1 MLTATARSFRSL
13 VPQSDNLIYQGTL
26 CALFLEGGRE
36 MTIQE
41 AFEETQR
48 MEPNTYTVE
57 DMIGWLSQLDMKIW
71 REIFLTHERQADA
84 PEDFKGYSAATD
96 PTTELL
102 VKEPDAEEI
111 YINYLK
117 AMVDKSNMEIGKY
130 NQNIT
135 AFNDAYNTFANWY
148 TRTHMPLQAM
158 PHFLF

>member
-1 MLTATARSFRSL
+1 
-13 VPQSDNLIYQGTL
+13 
-26 CALFLEGGRE
+26 

-71 REIFLTHERQADA
+71 REVFLTHEGLSEGAKF
-84 PEDFKGYSAATD
+84 EGYTAATE

-102 VKEPDAEEI
+102 VKEPDAEEV

-117 AMVDKSNMEIGKY
+117 AMVNKNNMEIGKY

-135 AFNDAYNTFANWY
+135 AFNDAYNNFSSYY
-148 TRTHMPLQAM
+148 TRTHMPLQVL